1 MKKLGFGT
9 RMLSALLV
17 LAMVLT
23 MAAPALP
30 RAQAAEFANRDDTGL
45 NEGGLDTKDTI
56 SWPIKIFDYNNDG
69 MLFEFAQ
76 TQQTNIDASALDADY
91 AYYGGGQ
98 PVPKMVVG
106 IDYTNGNTYNKYA
119 YKNWGNTTSYSRHCD
134 SNPTEVSRTIVQPVK
149 DVSPMYLHLSY
160 DYPIK
165 NNTKSYVWVS
175 DFSRDN
181 RKYYNE
187 NEVRYAV
194 VVYKTNEK
202 YAEVMLTQT

>member
-30 RAQAAEFANRDDTGL
+30 RAQAVTVVERDDVGL
-45 NEGGLDTKDTI
+45 NSGIDTKTTI

-76 TQQTNIDASALDADY
+76 ASHTNIINDGTDQTSNPIIKYA

-98 PVPKMVVG
+98 PVPKMSVG
-106 IDYTNGNTYNKYA
+106 TDYTLGATYNMYA
-119 YKNWGNTTSYSRHCD
+119 YKN
-134 SNPTEVSRTIVQPVK
+134 
-149 DVSPMYLHLSY
+149 
-160 DYPIK
+160 
-165 NNTKSYVWVS
+165 
-175 DFSRDN
+175 
-181 RKYYNE
+181 
-187 NEVRYAV
+187 
-194 VVYKTNEK
+194 
-202 YAEVMLTQT
+202 